1 MGMRRLTR
9 EFRKNWKFFGVMILL
24 AILAGVGTAF
34 MSNGLN
40 VLLDKAS
47 LEQKTLNQPET
58 LTEAEKTELKN
69 ELKKAFPALN
79 KPETLTE
86 AEKTELKN
94 ELKKAFPNKASAQ
107 KYYNSLSQT
116 EQENARKSFDSM
128 SEEEKSKY
136 R

>member
-69 ELKKAFPALN
+69 ELKKAFP
-79 KPETLTE
+79 
-86 AEKTELKN
+86 
-94 ELKKAFPNKASAQ
+94 NKASAQ

-116 EQENARKSFDSM
+116 EQENARKAFDSM